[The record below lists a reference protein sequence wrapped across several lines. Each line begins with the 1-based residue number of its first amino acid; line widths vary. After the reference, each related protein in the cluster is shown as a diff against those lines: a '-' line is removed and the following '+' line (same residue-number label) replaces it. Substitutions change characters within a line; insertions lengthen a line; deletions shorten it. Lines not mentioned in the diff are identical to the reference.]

1 MLAVGRCAILAILA
15 ILMVRQP
22 HAICLRSG
30 VYAMKR
36 AQGRN
41 APRIETAGDAAVL
54 VRLGR
59 HPGPTATRRVLA
71 LVAALDSAPPL
82 GLVDVVPAYASVLIR
97 FNPVL
102 IDPTDMVTMLHSLLQ
117 HLGDGPL
124 PNGRIVNI
132 PVHYGG
138 DFGPDLDNVADLLG
152 LTPAEVIDQHTS
164 ATYRVAFLGFLAGF
178 PYLTGLPRALAVPRL
193 STPRKHVPSGS
204 VAIADRQAGIY
215 PTDSP
220 GGWRILGRTS
230 TPIFDP
236 TRRSP
241 SLLRPG
247 DRVRFYP
254 IPASDLTSVSPPLAQ
269 QASTSQAIP
278 WLRLIQPGMQTTVQ
292 DQGRTGFAR
301 YGVTASGA
309 ADPDALALG
318 NALLANSP
326 EEAALEI
333 TGGTAQF
340 EALASC
346 VVAVVGA
353 PCVVRVNQRQA
364 PFGVT
369 CALQLGDT
377 LEVGPTSVGLRVYLC
392 VAGGVAVPNVM
403 GSRATDLRGRLG
415 GLDGRALRS
424 GDTLERGHAR
434 SDVAGRTLP
443 IGLMRRLPGSSVRC
457 LRVLPGP
464 HAAQSPSALD
474 RLLKA
479 SFAVDARSDRM
490 GVRLRR
496 TGGQCLEGGEM
507 LSEGLA
513 RGAIQVPPDGEPVVL
528 LADAQTTGGYYVPA
542 VVISADF
549 WKIGQ
554 LRPGD
559 TVGFCGVS
567 PVEALSAL
575 RQRADEIARVARQP
589 LPEQLLAGFAEWS
602 DDADLT

>member
-1 MLAVGRCAILAILA
+1 
-15 ILMVRQP
+15 
-22 HAICLRSG
+22 
-30 VYAMKR
+30 MKR

-41 APRIETAGDAAVL
+41 APWIVVAGDAAIL

-71 LVAALDSAPPL
+71 LIAALDSTPPL
-82 GLVDVVPAYASVLIR
+82 GLLDVVPAYASTLIR
-97 FNPVL
+97 FNPFL
-102 IDPTDMVTMLHSLLQ
+102 IDPMDMVAMLHSLLNRPSA
-117 HLGDGPL
+117 GPL
-124 PNGRIVNI
+124 PRGRLVNI

-138 DFGPDLDNVADLLG
+138 DFGPDLDNVAELLG
-152 LTPAEVIDQHTS
+152 LTPEKVIDRHAS

-193 STPRKHVPSGS
+193 STPRRRVPSGS

-236 TRRSP
+236 ARRPP

-254 IPASDLTSVSPPLAQ
+254 VSASDLPSVASPVPQ
-269 QASTSQAIP
+269 QTARHQAVE
-278 WLRLIQPGMQTTVQ
+278 WLRVIQPGMQMTVQ
-292 DQGRTGFAR
+292 DHGRVGFAR

-318 NALLANSP
+318 NALLANPP

-333 TGGTAQF
+333 TGGNTQF
-340 EALASC
+340 EVLAPC
-346 VVAVVGA
+346 VVAVTGA
-353 PCVVRVNQRQA
+353 PCFIRVNQRQA

-369 CALQLGDT
+369 CALELGDT
-377 LEVGPTSVGLRVYLC
+377 LEVGPALAGLRVYLC
-392 VAGGVAVPNVM
+392 VAGGIAVPKVM
-403 GSRATDLRGRLG
+403 GSRATDLRARLG
-415 GLDGRALRS
+415 GLGSRALRS
-424 GDTLERGHAR
+424 GDTLERGHTQR
-434 SDVAGRTLP
+434 DVAGRMLP
-443 IGLMRRLPGSSVRC
+443 VDLMRRLPGNGNWR
-457 LRVLPGP
+457 LRILPGP
-464 HAAQSPSALD
+464 HTAQSPSALD
-474 RLLKA
+474 RLIKT
-479 SFAVDARSDRM
+479 SFVVDARSDRM
-490 GVRLRR
+490 GVRLRQI
-496 TGGQCLEGGEM
+496 GGQCLEGGET

-513 RGAIQVPPDGEPVVL
+513 RGAIQIPPDGEPIVL

-559 TVGFCGVS
+559 AVGFCGVS
-567 PVEALSAL
+567 MAEALTAL
-575 RQRADEIARVARQP
+575 RQRADEIARVTRQP

-602 DDADLT
+602 DDAELTMGQRKDCDGGE

>member
-1 MLAVGRCAILAILA
+1 V
-15 ILMVRQP
+15 V
-22 HAICLRSG
+22 
-30 VYAMKR
+30 
-36 AQGRN
+36 
-41 APRIETAGDAAVL
+41 GDAAIL

-59 HPGPTATRRVLA
+59 HPGPTATRSVLA
-71 LVAALDSAPPL
+71 LVAALDSTPAL

-97 FNPVL
+97 FNPLL
-102 IDPTDMVTMLHSLLQ
+102 IESTDMVTLLQSLLNR
-117 HLGDGPL
+117 LGEGPL
-124 PNGRIVNI
+124 PRGRLVNI

-138 DFGPDLDNVADLLG
+138 NFGPDLDDVAKLLG
-152 LTPAEVIDQHTS
+152 LTPEEVIDRHTS

-193 STPRKHVPSGS
+193 STPRRRVPSGS

-220 GGWRILGRTS
+220 GGWRILGRAS

-236 TRRSP
+236 ARRPP
-241 SLLRPG
+241 SLLCPG
-247 DRVRFYP
+247 DRVRFYSL
-254 IPASDLTSVSPPLAQ
+254 PARDLSSVSPPLAQ
-269 QASTSQAIP
+269 QAHKSQAIP
-278 WLRLIQPGMQTTVQ
+278 WLRVIQPGMQMTVQ
-292 DQGRTGFAR
+292 DHGRVGFAR

-318 NALLANSP
+318 NALLANPP

-333 TGGTAQF
+333 TGGNAQF
-340 EALASC
+340 EALAPC
-346 VVAVVGA
+346 VVAVTGA
-353 PCVVRVNQRQA
+353 PCAVCVNQQQA

-369 CALQLGDT
+369 CALELGDT
-377 LEVGPTSVGLRVYLC
+377 LEVGPTLAGLRMYLC
-392 VAGGVAVPNVM
+392 VAGGIAVQKVM
-403 GSRATDLRGRLG
+403 GSRATDLRARLG
-415 GLDGRALRS
+415 GMDGRALRS
-424 GDTLERGHAR
+424 GDILERGHAQR
-434 SDVAGRTLP
+434 DVVGQTLP
-443 IGLMRRLPGSSVRC
+443 TNLVRPVPANGDWR

-474 RLLKA
+474 RLSKS

-496 TGGQCLEGGEM
+496 MGGLCLEGGET

-559 TVGFCGVS
+559 TVRFHGVS
-567 PVEALSAL
+567 SAEAMAAL
-575 RQRADEIARVARQP
+575 RQRADEFAQVTRQP

-602 DDADLT
+602 DDAELT

>member
-1 MLAVGRCAILAILA
+1 
-15 ILMVRQP
+15 
-22 HAICLRSG
+22 
-30 VYAMKR
+30 MKR

-41 APRIETAGDAAVL
+41 APRIATAGDAAVL

-71 LVAALDSAPPL
+71 LVAALDSTPPL
-82 GLVDVVPAYASVLIR
+82 GLLDVVPAYASVLIR
-97 FNPVL
+97 FNPFL
-102 IDPTDMVTMLHSLLQ
+102 IELANMVTVLQSLLER
-117 HLGDGPL
+117 LGEGPL
-124 PNGRIVNI
+124 PKGRIVNI

-138 DFGPDLDNVADLLG
+138 DVGPDLNNVAELLG
-152 LTPAEVIDQHTS
+152 LTPEEVIDRHTS
-164 ATYRVAFLGFLAGF
+164 VTYRVAFLGFLAGF

-193 STPRKHVPSGS
+193 STPRRRVPSGS

-254 IPASDLTSVSPPLAQ
+254 VPASDLASVSPPLAQ
-269 QASTSQAIP
+269 QASKSQAIP
-278 WLRLIQPGMQTTVQ
+278 WLRVIRPGMQTTVQ

-326 EEAALEI
+326 QEAALEI
-333 TGGTAQF
+333 TGGNAQF
-340 EALASC
+340 EALAPC
-346 VVAVVGA
+346 IVAVVGA

-364 PFGVT
+364 PTSVT
-369 CALQLGDT
+369 SALELGDT
-377 LEVGPTSVGLRVYLC
+377 LEVGPTSAGLRVYLC
-392 VAGGVAVPNVM
+392 VAGGIAVPNVM
-403 GSRATDLRGRLG
+403 GSRATDLRARLG

-424 GDTLERGHAR
+424 GDTLERGHAQ

-443 IGLMRRLPGSSVRC
+443 IDLMRRFPGNGNWR
-457 LRVLPGP
+457 LRILPGP

-474 RLLKA
+474 KLIKA
-479 SFAVDARSDRM
+479 SFAVNARSDRM

-496 TGGQCLEGGEM
+496 TGGQCLEGEET

-513 RGAIQVPPDGEPVVL
+513 RGAIQVPPDGDPVVL
-528 LADAQTTGGYYVPA
+528 LADAQTTGGYHVPA

-559 TVGFCGVS
+559 IVGFCGVS
-567 PVEALSAL
+567 PVEALAAL
-575 RQRADEIARVARQP
+575 RQRADEIARVTRQP

-602 DDADLT
+602 DDANPA